1 MKQTNYAKS
10 IFLLLLFVSL
20 IIFAAVLKLTAS
32 VVLPLTVAVL
42 LAFVFYP
49 FIKNLNKKAHIPWLV
64 GILIVVIIAIGAFYL
79 IGNLLVASITAI
91 INSFPKYEERFSSL
105 YKIFIN
111 TFNIQIDENSSI
123 LENLWKSLEVRS
135 FLQKFLL
142 NFSNFLISSAKVIL
156 LVALFVIFL
165 LFEMKDMKL
174 KVQAAFQKENTSQK
188 VTFIATKTI
197 SQVTHYISIKF
208 LISLMTGFF
217 VGLSCFIIKMDFPI
231 VWGFLAFLL
240 NFIPNFGSIFS
251 WFVTTLFALIQF
263 YPSWGQVIFIAIA
276 LLAINMILGN
286 FVEPRWEG
294 SDLGIS
300 PFVILVSLS
309 VWMWMWGFIG
319 AILSVPM
326 MVIIKIICENID
338 FLKPVAIILGNNPK
352 QKKSKLCKENKSKG
366 FWIFKN
372 LKKHKTSQNQ
382 DFNTSNLETSLQ
394 DLEKADSEN
403 PTEDLEN
410 KKILPRNEQENSNI
424 TDSESSSE

>member
-20 IIFAAVLKLTAS
+20 IVFVAVLKLTAS
-32 VVLPLTVAVL
+32 VVLPLTVSIL

-49 FIKNLNKKAHIPWLV
+49 FIKNLNKKAHLPWLI
-64 GILIVVIIAIGAFYL
+64 GILIVVILAIATFYL
-79 IGNLLVASITAI
+79 IGNILVASISAI
-91 INSFPKYEERFSSL
+91 INTFPKYEERFSNL

-123 LENLWKSLEVRS
+123 LENLWKSLEVRN
-135 FLQKFLL
+135 FLQKFLVS
-142 NFSNFLISSAKVIL
+142 FSNFIISSAKVIL

-174 KVQAAFQKENTSQK
+174 KIREAFQKENTSRK
-188 VTFIATKTI
+188 VMFIATKTI

-217 VGLSCFIIKMDFPI
+217 VGLSCLIIKMDFPI
-231 VWGFLAFLL
+231 VWGFLAFIL
-240 NFIPNFGSIFS
+240 NFIPNFGSIFA
-251 WFVTTLFALIQF
+251 WIVTTLFALIQF
-263 YPSWGQVIFIAIA
+263 YPSWGQIIFIAVA
-276 LLAINMILGN
+276 LLTIEMTLGN

-352 QKKSKLCKENKSKG
+352 QKKFQFFKKAKNKSSS
-366 FWIFKN
+366 IFNN
-372 LKKHKTSQNQ
+372 LKKRKNSQNQ
-382 DFNTSNLETSLQ
+382 QYPQNLKTDAENFETQ
-394 DLEKADSEN
+394 SEEQKLN
-403 PTEDLEN
+403 SETEDKN
-410 KKILPRNEQENSNI
+410 
-424 TDSESSSE
+424 

>member
-10 IFLLLLFVSL
+10 IFLLLLFVAL
-20 IIFAAVLKLTAS
+20 IVFAAVLKLTAS
-32 VVLPLTVAVL
+32 VVLPLTVSIL

-49 FIKNLNKKAHIPWLV
+49 FIKNLNKKAHLPWLI
-64 GILIVVIIAIGAFYL
+64 GILIVVILAIAAFYL
-79 IGNLLVASITAI
+79 IGNILVASISAI

-105 YKIFIN
+105 YEIFIN

-123 LENLWKSLEVRS
+123 LENLWKSLEVRN
-135 FLQKFLL
+135 FLQRFLVG
-142 NFSNFLISSAKVIL
+142 FSNFILSSAKVIL

-174 KVQAAFQKENTSQK
+174 KIREAFQKENTSRK
-188 VTFIATKTI
+188 VMFIATKTI

-208 LISLMTGFF
+208 LISLMTGIF
-217 VGLSCFIIKMDFPI
+217 VGLSCLIIKMDFPI
-231 VWGFLAFLL
+231 VWGFLAFIL
-240 NFIPNFGSIFS
+240 NFIPNFGSIFA
-251 WFVTTLFALIQF
+251 WIVTTLFSLIQF
-263 YPSWGQVIFIAIA
+263 YPSWGQIIFIAVA
-276 LLAINMILGN
+276 LLTIEMTLGN

-352 QKKSKLCKENKSKG
+352 QKKFQFFKKSKNKSSS
-366 FWIFKN
+366 IFNN
-372 LKKHKTSQNQ
+372 LKKRKDSQNQ
-382 DFNTSNLETSLQ
+382 QNPQNLKTDAENFETQ
-394 DLEKADSEN
+394 SEEQKLN
-403 PTEDLEN
+403 SEAEDKN
-410 KKILPRNEQENSNI
+410 
-424 TDSESSSE
+424 

>member
-20 IIFAAVLKLTAS
+20 IVFVAVLKLTAS
-32 VVLPLTVAVL
+32 VVLPLTVSIL

-49 FIKNLNKKAHIPWLV
+49 FIKNLNKKAHLPWLI
-64 GILIVVIIAIGAFYL
+64 GILIVVILAIATFYL
-79 IGNLLVASITAI
+79 IGNILVASISAI
-91 INSFPKYEERFSSL
+91 INTFPKYEERFSNL

-123 LENLWKSLEVRS
+123 LENLWKSLEVRN
-135 FLQKFLL
+135 FLQKFLVS
-142 NFSNFLISSAKVIL
+142 FSNFIISSAKVIL

-174 KVQAAFQKENTSQK
+174 KIREAFQKENTSRK
-188 VTFIATKTI
+188 VMFIATKTI

-208 LISLMTGFF
+208 LISLMTGIF
-217 VGLSCFIIKMDFPI
+217 VGLSCLIIKMDFPI
-231 VWGFLAFLL
+231 VWGFLAFIL
-240 NFIPNFGSIFS
+240 NFIPNFGSIFA
-251 WFVTTLFALIQF
+251 WIVTTLFALIQF
-263 YPSWGQVIFIAIA
+263 YPSWGQIIFIAVA
-276 LLAINMILGN
+276 LLTIEMTLGN

-352 QKKSKLCKENKSKG
+352 QKKFQFFKKAKNKSSS
-366 FWIFKN
+366 IFNN
-372 LKKHKTSQNQ
+372 LKKRKNSQNQ
-382 DFNTSNLETSLQ
+382 QYPQNLKTDAENFETQ
-394 DLEKADSEN
+394 SEEQKLN
-403 PTEDLEN
+403 SETEDKN
-410 KKILPRNEQENSNI
+410 
-424 TDSESSSE
+424 

>member
-20 IIFAAVLKLTAS
+20 IVFAAVLKLTAS
-32 VVLPLTVAVL
+32 VVLPLTVSIL

-49 FIKNLNKKAHIPWLV
+49 FIKNLNKKAHLPWLV
-64 GILIVVIIAIGAFYL
+64 GILIVVILAIAAFYL
-79 IGNLLVASITAI
+79 IGNILVASISAI

-105 YKIFIN
+105 YEIFIN

-123 LENLWKSLEVRS
+123 LENLWKSLEVRN
-135 FLQKFLL
+135 FLQRFLVS
-142 NFSNFLISSAKVIL
+142 FSNFIISSAKVIL

-174 KVQAAFQKENTSQK
+174 KIREAFQKENTSRK
-188 VTFIATKTI
+188 VMFIATKTI

-208 LISLMTGFF
+208 LISLMTGIF
-217 VGLSCFIIKMDFPI
+217 VGLSCLIIKMDFPI
-231 VWGFLAFLL
+231 VWGFLAFIL
-240 NFIPNFGSIFS
+240 NFIPNFGSIFA
-251 WFVTTLFALIQF
+251 WIVTTLFALIQF
-263 YPSWGQVIFIAIA
+263 YPSWGQIIFIAVA
-276 LLAINMILGN
+276 LLTIEMTLGN

-352 QKKSKLCKENKSKG
+352 QKKFQFFKKAKNKSSS
-366 FWIFKN
+366 IFKN
-372 LKKHKTSQNQ
+372 LKKRKDSQNQ
-382 DFNTSNLETSLQ
+382 QNPQKLKTDAENLET
-394 DLEKADSEN
+394 
-403 PTEDLEN
+403 
-410 KKILPRNEQENSNI
+410 QENFQNQEKENLK
-424 TDSESSSE
+424 TQSEEQKLNSEEDDKN

>member
-20 IIFAAVLKLTAS
+20 IVFAAVLKLTAS
-32 VVLPLTVAVL
+32 VVLPLTVSIL

-49 FIKNLNKKAHIPWLV
+49 FIKNLNKKAHLPWLV
-64 GILIVVIIAIGAFYL
+64 GILIVVILAIATFYL
-79 IGNLLVASITAI
+79 IGNILVTSISAI

-105 YKIFIN
+105 YEIFIN

-123 LENLWKSLEVRS
+123 LENLWKSLEVRN
-135 FLQKFLL
+135 FLQRFLVS
-142 NFSNFLISSAKVIL
+142 FSNFIISSAKVIL

-174 KVQAAFQKENTSQK
+174 KIREAFQKENTSRK
-188 VTFIATKTI
+188 VMFIATKTI

-208 LISLMTGFF
+208 LISLMTGIF
-217 VGLSCFIIKMDFPI
+217 VGLSCLIIKMDFPI
-231 VWGFLAFLL
+231 VWGFLAFIL
-240 NFIPNFGSIFS
+240 NFIPNFGSIFA
-251 WFVTTLFALIQF
+251 WIVTTLFALIQF
-263 YPSWGQVIFIAIA
+263 YPSWGQIIFIAVA
-276 LLAINMILGN
+276 LLTIEMTLGN

-352 QKKSKLCKENKSKG
+352 QKKFQFFKKAKNKSSS
-366 FWIFKN
+366 IFKN
-372 LKKHKTSQNQ
+372 LKKRKDSQNQ
-382 DFNTSNLETSLQ
+382 QNPQKLKTDGENLET
-394 DLEKADSEN
+394 
-403 PTEDLEN
+403 
-410 KKILPRNEQENSNI
+410 QENFQNQEKENLK
-424 TDSESSSE
+424 TQSEE

>member
-20 IIFAAVLKLTAS
+20 IVFAAVLKLTAS
-32 VVLPLTVAVL
+32 VVLPLTVSIL

-49 FIKNLNKKAHIPWLV
+49 FIKNLNKKAHLPWLV
-64 GILIVVIIAIGAFYL
+64 GILIVVILAIATFYL
-79 IGNLLVASITAI
+79 IGNILVTSISAI

-105 YKIFIN
+105 YEIFIN

-123 LENLWKSLEVRS
+123 LENLWKSLEVRN
-135 FLQKFLL
+135 FLQRFLVS
-142 NFSNFLISSAKVIL
+142 FSNFIISSAKVIL

-174 KVQAAFQKENTSQK
+174 KIREAFQKENTSRK
-188 VTFIATKTI
+188 VMFIATKTI

-208 LISLMTGFF
+208 LISLMTGIF
-217 VGLSCFIIKMDFPI
+217 VGLSCLIIKMDFPI
-231 VWGFLAFLL
+231 VWGFLAFIL
-240 NFIPNFGSIFS
+240 NFIPNFGSIFA
-251 WFVTTLFALIQF
+251 WIVTTLFALIQF
-263 YPSWGQVIFIAIA
+263 YPSWGQIIFIAVA
-276 LLAINMILGN
+276 LLTIEMTLGN

-352 QKKSKLCKENKSKG
+352 QKKFQFFKKAKNKSSS
-366 FWIFKN
+366 IFKN
-372 LKKHKTSQNQ
+372 LKKRKDSQNQ
-382 DFNTSNLETSLQ
+382 QNPQKLKTDGENLET
-394 DLEKADSEN
+394 
-403 PTEDLEN
+403 
-410 KKILPRNEQENSNI
+410 QENFQNQEKENLK
-424 TDSESSSE
+424 TQSEEQKLNSEEEEEEDKN

>member
-20 IIFAAVLKLTAS
+20 IVFVAVLKLTVS
-32 VVLPLTVAVL
+32 VVLPLTVSIL

-49 FIKNLNKKAHIPWLV
+49 FIKNLNKKAHLPWLI
-64 GILIVVIIAIGAFYL
+64 GILIVVILAIATFYL
-79 IGNLLVASITAI
+79 IGNILVASISAI
-91 INSFPKYEERFSSL
+91 INTFPKYEERFSNL

-123 LENLWKSLEVRS
+123 LENLWKSLEVRN
-135 FLQKFLL
+135 FLQKFLVS
-142 NFSNFLISSAKVIL
+142 FSNFIISSAKVIL

-174 KVQAAFQKENTSQK
+174 KIREAFQKENTSRK
-188 VTFIATKTI
+188 VMFIATKTI

-208 LISLMTGFF
+208 LISLMTGIF
-217 VGLSCFIIKMDFPI
+217 VGLSCLIIKMDFPI
-231 VWGFLAFLL
+231 VWGFLAFIL
-240 NFIPNFGSIFS
+240 NFIPNFGSIFA
-251 WFVTTLFALIQF
+251 WIVTTMFALIQF
-263 YPSWGQVIFIAIA
+263 YPSWGQIIFIAVA
-276 LLAINMILGN
+276 LLTIEMTLGN

-352 QKKSKLCKENKSKG
+352 QKKFQFFKKAKNKSSS
-366 FWIFKN
+366 IFNN
-372 LKKHKTSQNQ
+372 LKKRKNSQNQ
-382 DFNTSNLETSLQ
+382 QYPQNLKTDAENFETQ
-394 DLEKADSEN
+394 SEEQKLN
-403 PTEDLEN
+403 SETEDKN
-410 KKILPRNEQENSNI
+410 
-424 TDSESSSE
+424 

>member
-20 IIFAAVLKLTAS
+20 IVFAAVLKLTAS
-32 VVLPLTVAVL
+32 VVLPLTVSIL

-49 FIKNLNKKAHIPWLV
+49 FIKNLNKKAHLPWLV
-64 GILIVVIIAIGAFYL
+64 GILIVVILAIAAFYL
-79 IGNLLVASITAI
+79 IGNILVASISAI

-105 YKIFIN
+105 YEIFIN

-123 LENLWKSLEVRS
+123 LENLWKSLEVRN
-135 FLQKFLL
+135 FLQRFLVS
-142 NFSNFLISSAKVIL
+142 FSNFIISSAKVIL

-174 KVQAAFQKENTSQK
+174 KIREAFQKENTSRK
-188 VTFIATKTI
+188 VMFIATKTI

-208 LISLMTGFF
+208 LISLMTGIF
-217 VGLSCFIIKMDFPI
+217 VGLSCLIIKMDFPI
-231 VWGFLAFLL
+231 VWGFLAFIL
-240 NFIPNFGSIFS
+240 NFIPNFGSIFA
-251 WFVTTLFALIQF
+251 WIVTTLFALIQF
-263 YPSWGQVIFIAIA
+263 YPSWGQIIFIAVA
-276 LLAINMILGN
+276 LLTIEMTLGN

-338 FLKPVAIILGNNPK
+338 FLKPVAIILGNNPT

-372 LKKHKTSQNQ
+372 LKKHKTSQNK
-382 DFNTSNLETSLQ
+382 DFNTSDLETSLQ
-394 DLEKADSEN
+394 DLE
-403 PTEDLEN
+403 N
-410 KKILPRNEQENSNI
+410 KEIFPKNENSDNLKSS
-424 TDSESSSE
+424 TTTSSE

>member
-20 IIFAAVLKLTAS
+20 IVFVAVLKLTAS
-32 VVLPLTVAVL
+32 VVLPLTVSIL

-49 FIKNLNKKAHIPWLV
+49 FIKNLNKKAHLPWLI
-64 GILIVVIIAIGAFYL
+64 GILIVVILAIATFYL
-79 IGNLLVASITAI
+79 IGNILVASISAI
-91 INSFPKYEERFSSL
+91 INTFPKYEERFSNL

-123 LENLWKSLEVRS
+123 LENLWKSLEVRN
-135 FLQKFLL
+135 FLQRFLVS
-142 NFSNFLISSAKVIL
+142 FSNFIISSAKVIL

-174 KVQAAFQKENTSQK
+174 KIREAFQKENTSRK
-188 VTFIATKTI
+188 VMFIATKTI

-208 LISLMTGFF
+208 LISLMTGIF
-217 VGLSCFIIKMDFPI
+217 VGLSCLIIKMDFPI
-231 VWGFLAFLL
+231 VWGFLAFIL
-240 NFIPNFGSIFS
+240 NFIPNFGSIFA
-251 WFVTTLFALIQF
+251 WIVTTLFALIQF
-263 YPSWGQVIFIAIA
+263 YPSWGQIIFIAVA
-276 LLAINMILGN
+276 LLTIEMTLGN

-352 QKKSKLCKENKSKG
+352 QKKFQFFKKAKNKSSS
-366 FWIFKN
+366 IFNN
-372 LKKHKTSQNQ
+372 LKKRKNSQNQ
-382 DFNTSNLETSLQ
+382 QYPQNLKTDAENFETQ
-394 DLEKADSEN
+394 SEEQKLN
-403 PTEDLEN
+403 SETEDKN
-410 KKILPRNEQENSNI
+410 
-424 TDSESSSE
+424 

>member
-20 IIFAAVLKLTAS
+20 IVFVAVLKLTAS
-32 VVLPLTVAVL
+32 VVLPLTVSIL

-49 FIKNLNKKAHIPWLV
+49 FIKNLNKKAHLPWLI
-64 GILIVVIIAIGAFYL
+64 GILIVVILAIATFYL
-79 IGNLLVASITAI
+79 IGNILVASISAI
-91 INSFPKYEERFSSL
+91 INTFPKYEERFSNL

-123 LENLWKSLEVRS
+123 LENLWKSLEVRN
-135 FLQKFLL
+135 FLQRFLVS
-142 NFSNFLISSAKVIL
+142 FSNFIISSAKVIL

-174 KVQAAFQKENTSQK
+174 KIREAFQKENTSRK
-188 VTFIATKTI
+188 VMFIATKTI

-208 LISLMTGFF
+208 LISLMTGIF
-217 VGLSCFIIKMDFPI
+217 VGVSCLIIKMDFPI
-231 VWGFLAFLL
+231 VWGFLAFIL
-240 NFIPNFGSIFS
+240 NFIPNFGSIFA
-251 WFVTTLFALIQF
+251 WIVTTLFALIQF
-263 YPSWGQVIFIAIA
+263 YPSWGQIIFIAVA
-276 LLAINMILGN
+276 LLTIEMTLGN

-352 QKKSKLCKENKSKG
+352 QKKFQFFKKAKNKSSS
-366 FWIFKN
+366 IFNN
-372 LKKHKTSQNQ
+372 LKKRKNSQNQ
-382 DFNTSNLETSLQ
+382 QYPQNLKTDAENFETQ
-394 DLEKADSEN
+394 SEEQKLN
-403 PTEDLEN
+403 SETEDKN
-410 KKILPRNEQENSNI
+410 
-424 TDSESSSE
+424 

>member
-20 IIFAAVLKLTAS
+20 IVFAAVLKLTAS
-32 VVLPLTVAVL
+32 VVLPLTVSIL

-49 FIKNLNKKAHIPWLV
+49 FIKNLNKKAHLPWLV
-64 GILIVVIIAIGAFYL
+64 GILIVVILAIAAFYL
-79 IGNLLVASITAI
+79 IGNILVASISAI

-105 YKIFIN
+105 YEIFIN

-123 LENLWKSLEVRS
+123 LENLWKSLEVRN
-135 FLQKFLL
+135 FLQRFLVS
-142 NFSNFLISSAKVIL
+142 FSNFIISSAKVIL

-174 KVQAAFQKENTSQK
+174 KIREAFQKENTSRK
-188 VTFIATKTI
+188 VMFIATKTI

-208 LISLMTGFF
+208 FISLMTGIF
-217 VGLSCFIIKMDFPI
+217 VGLSCLIIKMDFPI
-231 VWGFLAFLL
+231 VWGFLAFIL
-240 NFIPNFGSIFS
+240 NFIPNFGSIFA
-251 WFVTTLFALIQF
+251 WIVTTLFALIQF
-263 YPSWGQVIFIAIA
+263 YPSWGQIIFIAVA
-276 LLAINMILGN
+276 LLTIEMTLGN

-352 QKKSKLCKENKSKG
+352 QKKFQFFKKAKNKSSS
-366 FWIFKN
+366 IFKN
-372 LKKHKTSQNQ
+372 LKKRKDSQNQ
-382 DFNTSNLETSLQ
+382 QNPQKLKTDAENLET
-394 DLEKADSEN
+394 
-403 PTEDLEN
+403 
-410 KKILPRNEQENSNI
+410 QENFQNQEKENLK
-424 TDSESSSE
+424 TQSEEQN

>member
-20 IIFAAVLKLTAS
+20 IVFVAVLKLTAS
-32 VVLPLTVAVL
+32 VVLPLTVSIL

-49 FIKNLNKKAHIPWLV
+49 FIKNLNKKAHLPWLI
-64 GILIVVIIAIGAFYL
+64 GILIVVILAIATFYL
-79 IGNLLVASITAI
+79 IGNILVASISAI
-91 INSFPKYEERFSSL
+91 INTFPKYEERFSNL

-123 LENLWKSLEVRS
+123 LENLWKSLEVRN
-135 FLQKFLL
+135 FLQKFLVS
-142 NFSNFLISSAKVIL
+142 FSNFIISSAKVIL

-165 LFEMKDMKL
+165 LFEIKDMKL
-174 KVQAAFQKENTSQK
+174 KIREAFQKENTSRK
-188 VTFIATKTI
+188 VMFIATKTI

-208 LISLMTGFF
+208 LISLMTGIF
-217 VGLSCFIIKMDFPI
+217 VGLSCLIIKMDFPI
-231 VWGFLAFLL
+231 VWGFLAFIL
-240 NFIPNFGSIFS
+240 NFIPNFGSIFA
-251 WFVTTLFALIQF
+251 WIVTTLFALIQF
-263 YPSWGQVIFIAIA
+263 YPSWGQIIFIAVA
-276 LLAINMILGN
+276 LLTIEMTLGN

-352 QKKSKLCKENKSKG
+352 QKKFQFFKKAKNKSSS
-366 FWIFKN
+366 IFNN
-372 LKKHKTSQNQ
+372 LKKRKNSQNQ
-382 DFNTSNLETSLQ
+382 QYPQNLKTDAENFETQ
-394 DLEKADSEN
+394 SEEQKLN
-403 PTEDLEN
+403 SETEDKN
-410 KKILPRNEQENSNI
+410 
-424 TDSESSSE
+424 